1 VKPRPPRA
9 NREDNL
15 SATVAMVLMRPAE
28 GHMEVA
34 PLSALNRAFA
44 TYSLL
49 AETKR
54 AAAE

>member
-1 VKPRPPRA
+1 
-9 NREDNL
+9 
-15 SATVAMVLMRPAE
+15 MVLMRPAE